1 MRPRVTLQ
9 LPAAPRSG
17 QHRPAASLD
26 GAAVLL
32 IGYGYV
38 ARALAPV
45 LAQAGAQVAFTTRG
59 NTVLNNRVFDNSVFD
74 NRALRFGTDAMR
86 QAFARADIVLSSVP
100 PSREGPDPT
109 LLALENIENRR
120 AWIGYLSA
128 TSVYGDRNGQWAFE
142 GEAPTPSLRRGVA
155 RARAELNW
163 LEQHPTTEILRLAGI
178 YGPGRAPF
186 ERIRSGKARI
196 IDAPGH
202 VVNRI
207 HVDDIVRAILA
218 SIARPSPQNI
228 YNIADGQPAAPGVVM
243 AYAAQLIGYDTPPTV
258 DLNDPS
264 VSAMARSF
272 YAETK
277 RIDISHAKTRLG
289 WEPHFSNYQEGLSAT
304 LAAETKAKAE
314 V

>member
-9 LPAAPRSG
+9 LPAAPLVP
-17 QHRPAASLD
+17 QPARARN

-45 LAQAGAQVAFTTRG
+45 LVKAGADVYFTTRRDEAG
-59 NTVLNNRVFDNSVFD
+59 KG
-74 NRALRFGTDAMR
+74 ALRFGSEAMR
-86 QAFARADIVLSSVP
+86 EAFASADIVLSSVP
-100 PSREGPDPT
+100 PSKDGLDPV
-109 LLALENIENRR
+109 LGALGGAQSQA

-128 TSVYGDRNGQWAFE
+128 TSVYGDRGGQWAFE
-142 GEAPTPSLRRGVA
+142 GEAPAPSLARGSA
-155 RARAELNW
+155 RAAAELSW
-163 LEQHPTTEILRLAGI
+163 LETHPATQIFRLAGI

-207 HVDDIVRAILA
+207 HVDDIVTALMA
-218 SIARPSPQNI
+218 SIARPSPQDI
-228 YNIADGQPAAPGVVM
+228 YNIADGQPAAPGEVM
-243 AYAAQLIGYDTPPTV
+243 AYAAQLIGCDTPLTV

-277 RIDISHAKTRLG
+277 RIDISRAKTRLG
-289 WEPHFSNYQEGLSAT
+289 WEPRFSNYKDGLR
-304 LAAETKAKAE
+304 AALEAIPRP
-314 V
+314 